1 MDYSNVF
8 VLPSI
13 CAIGIVTNIINIV
26 VFAERKLLSNKNKNL
41 MEKYMFINSITDLVF
56 LFIEFFLVIIRCGNL
71 CPLGYEFSSKIY
83 ELYVYLF
90 VGYTIISF
98 QLLLDISVSLN
109 RLFSFSATNS
119 KSKEIS
125 FLIKCLIFMFVAFII
140 NFPNTLSNEVAKL
153 GLLELKE
160 NNFTRYETL
169 YMVNI
174 KDDFKTSLIKAF
186 LVIFSII
193 KEPILFVSLLII
205 NIIVA
210 FKFRKHLNMKKK
222 LTKGTL
228 P

>member
-1 MDYSNVF
+1 
-8 VLPSI
+8 
-13 CAIGIVTNIINIV
+13 
-26 VFAERKLLSNKNKNL
+26 
-41 MEKYMFINSITDLVF
+41 
-56 LFIEFFLVIIRCGNL
+56 
-71 CPLGYEFSSKIY
+71 
-83 ELYVYLF
+83 
-90 VGYTIISF
+90 
-98 QLLLDISVSLN
+98 
-109 RLFSFSATNS
+109 
-119 KSKEIS
+119 
-125 FLIKCLIFMFVAFII
+125 MFVAFII

>member
-1 MDYSNVF
+1 MS
-8 VLPSI
+8 
-13 CAIGIVTNIINIV
+13 
-26 VFAERKLLSNKNKNL
+26 
-41 MEKYMFINSITDLVF
+41 INSLTDLVF

-83 ELYVYLF
+83 ELYIYLF

-109 RLFSFSATNS
+109 RLFSFSATKSN
-119 KSKEIS
+119 SKEIS

-160 NNFTRYETL
+160 KNFTRYETL

-174 KDDFKTSLIKAF
+174 KDDFKTPLIKAF

-222 LTKGTL
+222 LTKGTVI
-228 P
+228 